1 MLDDLKATREQ
12 MKSRFSSAQI
22 WFITYSIL
30 AGILLTLAF
39 AMLVLVNLASPLHL
53 ADTGDGEWIAY
64 WAMGIGTAIALF
76 VALPW
81 TYATWWR
88 HYYFVWRHL
97 QFTDLAQLVAD
108 GAQWNDVVEQGRH
121 SVWQRTTGLRRPRS
135 LPEQIELAA
144 DYWQYALVK
153 ARRERDKEARA
164 IRAGDWTRLADDIG
178 IGVFNLG
185 CGIGCL
191 VLGALPL
198 TVLTPLVLAVMHFH
212 LKQQAT
218 KAALIDYF
226 LDKPELNRS
235 KLTPPPGV

>member
-1 MLDDLKATREQ
+1 MQDELKNTREQ
-12 MKSRFSSAQI
+12 MRSRFTSAQI
-22 WFITYSIL
+22 WFVTYSIL
-30 AGILLTLAF
+30 AGILLTIALC
-39 AMLVLVNLASPLHL
+39 MLVFVNPAGPLRL
-53 ADTGDGEWIAY
+53 ADTGSGDWVAW
-64 WAMGIGTAIALF
+64 WAMGLGTAVALF

-81 TYATWWR
+81 TYSTWWR

-108 GAQWNDVVEQGRH
+108 DAQWAAVIEQGRR
-121 SVWQRTTGLRRPRS
+121 SFWQRTTGLRQPRS
-135 LPEQIELAA
+135 LLEQIELAA

-153 ARRERDKEARA
+153 ARNEHSQETTA
-164 IRAGDWTRLADDIG
+164 IRAGDWTRLANDTG
-178 IGVFNLG
+178 SGVFNLG

-198 TVLTPLVLAVMHFH
+198 TVLTPLVLAVMHFY

-235 KLTPPPGV
+235 KLTPPPGL